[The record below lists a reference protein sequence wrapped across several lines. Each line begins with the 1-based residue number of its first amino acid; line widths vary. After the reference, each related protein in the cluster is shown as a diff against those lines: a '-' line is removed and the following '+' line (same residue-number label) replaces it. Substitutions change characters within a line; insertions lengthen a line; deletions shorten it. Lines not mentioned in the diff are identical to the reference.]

1 MDLSPCVIKADIMT
15 ENTTQ
20 QTFYAG
26 LRSNLDELKAQGLY
40 KQERILS

>member
-1 MDLSPCVIKADIMT
+1 MDGSPWVSKADIMT

-26 LRSNLDELKAQGLY
+26 LRRNLDEL
-40 KQERILS
+40 